1 MLKEI
6 KEGFLFTLVT
16 LVLFGAVY
24 PLFVWGVAQ
33 VVFPG
38 KAEGSFVRR
47 ADGTLQGSE
56 LVGQV
61 FTRPEY
67 FHGRPSGVDYNAAST
82 GGTSYGPSNPDHL
95 AAVQERAAALA
106 EREGV
111 SLDEIPSDLVTAS
124 GGGLDPHI
132 SPAAAFLQV
141 ARVARERGVSAE
153 IIRKLVEANTE
164 GPTFGFLGKARVH
177 VLKLNL
183 ALDSEVPPSSS
194 SGGSAEA
201 RRAEEE
207 ATP

>member
-1 MLKEI
+1 MFKEI

-16 LVLFGAVY
+16 LVLFGALY

-33 VVFPG
+33 AVFPG
-38 KAEGSFVRR
+38 KAEGSFIRK
-47 ADGTLQGSE
+47 ADGTDNSIQGSE

-82 GGTSYGPSNPDHL
+82 GGTNYGPSNPDHL
-95 AAVQERAAALA
+95 AAVQERASAIV

-111 SLDEIPSDLVTAS
+111 SLGQIPSDLVTAS

-132 SPAAAFLQV
+132 SPAAALIQV
-141 ARVARERGVSAE
+141 ERVARERGVSAE
-153 IIRKLVEANTE
+153 RIRELVEANTE
-164 GPTFGFLGKARVH
+164 APTFGFLGKPRVH

-183 ALDSEVPPSSS
+183 ALDSEVPKP
-194 SGGSAEA
+194 
-201 RRAEEE
+201 
-207 ATP
+207 